1 VLDIFAL
8 TKKNFP
14 ITEMLWTI
22 GIFLVLFCALVAGGD
37 LFRTGLDEKIGFQ
50 LAAALVKSN
59 LT

>member
-1 VLDIFAL
+1 
-8 TKKNFP
+8 
-14 ITEMLWTI
+14 MLWTI